1 MVTYEAVEKFI
12 DYVTYED
19 NDLLYGG
26 LVEDAPESA
35 VKAYDAYVKM
45 VKDAE
50 KQGLNL

>member
-19 NDLLYGG
+19 NDMLYGG
-26 LVEDAPESA
+26 LVEEAPPEA
-35 VKAYDAYVKM
+35 VKAYDEYVAM

-50 KQGLNL
+50 AKGLHL